1 MINGAT
7 ANIDGFV
14 SLKNYVIFVPG
25 ALLKLVHSC
34 MCLTSASGLWVCGTV
49 PPVKQSTSLHAYLKS
64 SE

>member
-25 ALLKLVHSC
+25 ALLKLVHSWL
-34 MCLTSASGLWVCGTV
+34 CLTNASGLGLCLQLNKAHV
-49 PPVKQSTSLHAYLKS
+49 
-64 SE
+64 

>member
-25 ALLKLVHSC
+25 ALLKLVHSSTGV
-34 MCLTSASGLWVCGTV
+34 CLTSASGLWVY
-49 PPVKQSTSLHAYLKS
+49 AS
-64 SE
+64 S